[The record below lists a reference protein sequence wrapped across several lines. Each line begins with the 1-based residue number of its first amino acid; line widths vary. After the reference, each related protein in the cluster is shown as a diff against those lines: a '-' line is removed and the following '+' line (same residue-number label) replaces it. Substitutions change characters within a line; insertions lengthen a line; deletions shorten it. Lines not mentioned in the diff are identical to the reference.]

1 MLACIDAQK
10 KPTLPFVG
18 HEQRSMCLEDDMAH
32 VHGETGMPTIILLP
46 KKWSSLR
53 WTSQTGSCAY
63 VMYNRKS
70 ITQTLKMMIDI
81 LLCIK
86 WKVLCL
92 YTNNIVSLTRTWWDQ
107 RILG

>member
-46 KKWSSLR
+46 KKWSSLNC
-53 WTSQTGSCAY
+53 TSQTGSCAY
-63 VMYNRKS
+63 VMCNRKS
-70 ITQTLKMMIDI
+70 IIQTLKMMIDI

-92 YTNNIVSLTRTWWDQ
+92 YTNNIVSLIQESFGPTVF
-107 RILG
+107 G